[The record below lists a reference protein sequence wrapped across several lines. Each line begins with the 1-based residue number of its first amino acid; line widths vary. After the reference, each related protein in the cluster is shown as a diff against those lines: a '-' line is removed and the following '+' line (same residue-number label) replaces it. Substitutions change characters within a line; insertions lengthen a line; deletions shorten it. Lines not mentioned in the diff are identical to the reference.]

1 MGMLFLLFFTHIYFS
16 LVKNFFPF
24 AIDYQYFN
32 LSEIYSK
39 TALGICKSYHLCSYL
54 QVSIII
60 PRSKETH
67 NYSV

>member
-32 LSEIYSK
+32 LSEIYSQ
-39 TALGICKSYHLCSYL
+39 L
-54 QVSIII
+54 
-60 PRSKETH
+60 P
-67 NYSV
+67 